1 MFIIHYSR
9 KVFLLKAYIDS
20 VLDVV
25 GAAQESDGY
34 LYTARTINPQQLA
47 EAGAV
52 AMRNDYIQLGNLYQ
66 KKKVENMGRFITTM
80 YINDLTFVN
89 FSDAQAQNVPNIN
102 ILFPY
107 GAYLQNEQMM
117 QLEVYVA
124 KKYLYMQKPSELYR
138 K

>member
-1 MFIIHYSR
+1 MPFP
-9 KVFLLKAYIDS
+9 KAGDKYWQKQ
-20 VLDVV
+20 V
-25 GAAQESDGY
+25 
-34 LYTARTINPQQLA
+34 P
-47 EAGAV
+47 V
-52 AMRNDYIQLGNLYQ
+52 AMRNNYIRLGNLYQ

>member
-1 MFIIHYSR
+1 MTKKLVMILGLVLSSM
-9 KVFLLKAYIDS
+9 LMKAQAFF
-20 VLDVV
+20 V
-25 GAAQESDGY
+25 
-34 LYTARTINPQQLA
+34 PFPK
-47 EAGAV
+47 AGDKYWQKQVPV

-66 KKKVENMGRFITTM
+66 KKKLENMGRFITTM

>member
-1 MFIIHYSR
+1 MTKKLIMILGLVLSSM
-9 KVFLLKAYIDS
+9 LMKAQAFF
-20 VLDVV
+20 V
-25 GAAQESDGY
+25 
-34 LYTARTINPQQLA
+34 PFPK
-47 EAGAV
+47 AGDKYWQKQVSV
-52 AMRNDYIQLGNLYQ
+52 AMRNGYIQLGNLYQ

>member
-1 MFIIHYSR
+1 MTKKLIMILGLVLSSM
-9 KVFLLKAYIDS
+9 LMKAQAFF
-20 VLDVV
+20 V
-25 GAAQESDGY
+25 
-34 LYTARTINPQQLA
+34 PFPK
-47 EAGAV
+47 AGDKYWQKQVSV

-66 KKKVENMGRFITTM
+66 KKLENMGRFITTM

-117 QLEVYVA
+117 QLAAYVA

>member
-1 MFIIHYSR
+1 MTKKLIMILGLVLSSM
-9 KVFLLKAYIDS
+9 LMKAQAFF
-20 VLDVV
+20 V
-25 GAAQESDGY
+25 
-34 LYTARTINPQQLA
+34 PFPK
-47 EAGAV
+47 AGDKYWQKQVSV

-66 KKKVENMGRFITTM
+66 KKVENMGRFITTM

-117 QLEVYVA
+117 QLAAYVA